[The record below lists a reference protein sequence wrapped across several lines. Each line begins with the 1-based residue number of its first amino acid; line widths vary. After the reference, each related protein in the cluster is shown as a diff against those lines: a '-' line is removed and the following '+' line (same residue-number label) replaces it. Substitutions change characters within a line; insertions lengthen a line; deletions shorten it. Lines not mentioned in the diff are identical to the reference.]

1 MSTRRRGIRHEVV
14 ATTAG
19 DRPRCLRFE
28 ADSVRLVGPSGALA
42 VGCPPRRRGSSMM
55 TSPTETEQDA
65 GRDVTGMRSALR
77 RAVLAARSPI
87 PVQILGRTLL
97 RAALVGVAAGL
108 IGSLFFLGV
117 EVVQQVVLERLCG
130 YVPLRAAGERIT
142 GDVGQ
147 TAFRWWLVWLMPA
160 LGALGAGLVSRSAPE
175 TRGGG
180 ADAII
185 EAFHSR
191 RGYVRRRVPL
201 LKGLASVLT
210 LGFGGSGGREGPT
223 MQMGGAIGSIIGQ
236 YLRVTDRERRI
247 LLVAGLAAGM
257 AAVFRTPLGAALL
270 AVEVL
275 HRDDFET
282 EALVPSVLASVVAYS
297 VFVSIFG
304 ESTLFAHAAKYPFY
318 PVHLPLY
325 ALMAVVVSLVAST
338 FLSVLR
344 GVQKAT
350 VRLPTPDWAKPA
362 VGGLLLGVGAVPV
375 IMLVGPQLGHEGMGL
390 GILGGGYGAA
400 QVAISGASWFP
411 GGWRGVELLS
421 LLGVAKIVATALT
434 VGSGGSA
441 GDFGPSLVIGGI
453 FGGAFG
459 RAAQLLL
466 HDPRIDPGAFALVG
480 MGTFYGGL
488 AHVPIASLVMVCE
501 LAGSYDLLVPLMLA
515 TGISFI
521 ALRHRS
527 LYHAQRPS
535 WRESPAHR
543 DELVTDVLRGMRV
556 GDVLVKDRPFV
567 VFARDTPAT
576 EVVQRV
582 AGGGWQ
588 DIFPVLSA
596 DKNVVGVITTEVLRT
611 VMQEPEISAI
621 AIADDL
627 MSPPIVVGEGEDVN
641 AALELLLMHGAREI
655 VVVDDEGGIVGF
667 LDEAE
672 ITQLYRGATQGAST
686 PAPKVT

>member
-1 MSTRRRGIRHEVV
+1 MR
-14 ATTAG
+14 A
-19 DRPRCLRFE
+19 
-28 ADSVRLVGPSGALA
+28 ALLH
-42 VGCPPRRRGSSMM
+42 
-55 TSPTETEQDA
+55 T
-65 GRDVTGMRSALR
+65 
-77 RAVLAARSPI
+77 VLAARAPL
-87 PVQILGRTLL
+87 PLQLLGRTLL
-97 RAALVGVAAGL
+97 RAALVGAAAGV
-108 IGSLFFLGV
+108 IGSLFFYGV
-117 EVVQQVVLERLCG
+117 ELVQQLVLEGLCG
-130 YVPLRAAGERIT
+130 YVPLRAAGERISAEHGET
-142 GDVGQ
+142 P
-147 TAFRWWLVWLMPA
+147 FRPWLVWLMPA
-160 LGALGAGLVSRSAPE
+160 AGALGAGLVSLYAPE

-191 RGYVRRRVPL
+191 RGHVRRRVPL
-201 LKGLASVLT
+201 LKGLASILT

-223 MQMGGAIGSIIGQ
+223 MQMGGAIGSVIGQ

-247 LLVAGLAAGM
+247 LLVAGTAAGM

-275 HRDDFET
+275 HRDDFEA

-304 ESTLFAHAAKYPFY
+304 ESTLFAHAVKYPFY
-318 PVHLPLY
+318 PVLLPLY
-325 ALMAVVVSLVAST
+325 ALMALVVAFVAT
-338 FLSVLR
+338 IFLSALR
-344 GVQKAT
+344 AVQTASA
-350 VRLPTPDWAKPA
+350 RMRGPAWAKPA
-362 VGGLLLGVGAVPV
+362 LGGLVLGIAAVPAV
-375 IMLVGPQLGHEGMGL
+375 VAVGPQLGHDGMGL

-400 QVAISGASWFP
+400 QVAITGAPWFP
-411 GGWRGVELLS
+411 GGWRGVELLA
-421 LLGVAKIVATALT
+421 LLGGAKILATALT

-459 RAAQLLL
+459 RAAQLLF

-515 TGISFI
+515 TGIAFI
-521 ALRHRS
+521 VLRQRT

-535 WRESPAHR
+535 RRESPAHR
-543 DELVTDVLRGMRV
+543 DELVTDVLRDVRV
-556 GDVLVKDRPFV
+556 GDILVKDRPFA

-582 AGGGWQ
+582 ANGDWQ
-588 DIFPVLSA
+588 DVFPVLSP
-596 DKNVVGVITTEVLRT
+596 DDSVVGVITANVLRT
-611 VMQEPEISAI
+611 VMQEPEISSI

-627 MSPPIVVGEGEDVN
+627 MVAPIVVGVDEDVKT
-641 AALELLLMHGAREI
+641 ALELMLARDAREI
-655 VVVDDEGGIVGF
+655 VVVDDDGRIVGF

-672 ITQLYRGATQGAST
+672 VTRLYRDAAEVSV
-686 PAPKVT
+686 AAAKL

>member
-1 MSTRRRGIRHEVV
+1 
-14 ATTAG
+14 
-19 DRPRCLRFE
+19 
-28 ADSVRLVGPSGALA
+28 
-42 VGCPPRRRGSSMM
+42 
-55 TSPTETEQDA
+55 
-65 GRDVTGMRSALR
+65 MRSVLT

-87 PVQILGRTLL
+87 PMQMLGRALL

-108 IGSLFFLGV
+108 IGSLFFAGV
-117 EVVQQVVLERLCG
+117 ELVQQVVLERLCG

-142 GDVGQ
+142 GEVAV
-147 TAFRWWLVWLMPA
+147 TPFRPWLVCFMPA
-160 LGALGAGLVSRSAPE
+160 LGALGAGLLSRYAPE

-180 ADAII
+180 ADAVI
-185 EAFHSR
+185 EAFHTR
-191 RGYVRRRVPL
+191 RGFVRRRVPL
-201 LKGLASVLT
+201 LKGLASILT

-223 MQMGGAIGSIIGQ
+223 MQMGGAIGSIIGG
-236 YLRVTDRERRI
+236 YMRVTDRERRI
-247 LLVAGLAAGM
+247 LLVAGTAAGM

-282 EALVPSVLASVVAYS
+282 EALIPSVLASVVAYS

-304 ESTLFAHAAKYPFY
+304 ESTLFAHAAKYPFF
-318 PVHLPLY
+318 PVYLPLY
-325 ALMAVVVSLVAST
+325 ALLAVVISLVASA
-338 FLSVLR
+338 FLAVLR
-344 GVQKAT
+344 GVQYAT
-350 VRLPTPDWAKPA
+350 ARLPSPDWAKPGF
-362 VGGLLLGVGAVPV
+362 GGLLLGAASIPIIV
-375 IMLVGPQLGHEGMGL
+375 LVGPQLGHEGMGL

-400 QVAISGASWFP
+400 QVGITGAPWFP
-411 GGWRGVELLS
+411 GGWVGIELLL
-421 LLGVAKIVATALT
+421 LLGLAKIIATSLT

-480 MGTFYGGL
+480 MGTLYGGL

-521 ALRHRS
+521 ALRNQS
-527 LYHAQRPS
+527 LYHAQRSS

-543 DELVTDVLRGMRV
+543 DELLTDVLRDVRI
-556 GDVLVKDRPFV
+556 GDVVVKDRPFV
-567 VFARDTPAT
+567 AFERDTPAA
-576 EVVQRV
+576 EVIRRI
-582 AGGGWQ
+582 AAGGWQ
-588 DIFPVLSA
+588 DVFPVLSA
-596 DKNVVGVITTEVLRT
+596 DKNVVGVITTEVLKT
-611 VMQEPEISAI
+611 AMQEPEISAI

-627 MSPPIVVGEGEDVN
+627 MTAPIVVSEGDDVN
-641 AALELLLMHGAREI
+641 RAVELLLLHGSREI
-655 VVVDDEGGIVGF
+655 VVVDDEGRIVGF

-672 ITQLYRGATQGAST
+672 ITQLYRAATQGAAVSAT
-686 PAPKVT
+686 KAL